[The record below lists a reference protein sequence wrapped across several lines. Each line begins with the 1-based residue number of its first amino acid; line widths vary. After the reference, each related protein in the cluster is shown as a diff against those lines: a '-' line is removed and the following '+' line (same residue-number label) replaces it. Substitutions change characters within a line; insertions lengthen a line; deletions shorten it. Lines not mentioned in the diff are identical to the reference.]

1 MKERENAFKGAI
13 FDLDGTLLDS
23 MWVWRQIDRDFLAR
37 RGLTVPE
44 DYMEKI
50 TALCFRDAA
59 AYTIE
64 RFGLQEKPEALIA
77 EWMEMAKE
85 AYAKKVSV
93 KPGVKEYLRQL
104 QKRGIR
110 IAAATSGDPALFIP
124 CLKNNGIYDY
134 FEALATVAEVK
145 RGKDFPDVYELAA
158 ERLGLLP
165 EECMVFEDIY
175 TGILGASKGGF
186 STTGI
191 LDQESSFDWEKI
203 RKSADHVIIS
213 FEELLETKE
222 M

>member
-1 MKERENAFKGAI
+1 MKKQEISFKGAI

-23 MWVWRQIDRDFLAR
+23 MGVWRQIDREFLAR
-37 RGLTVPE
+37 RGLAVPE

-64 RFGLQEKPEALIA
+64 RFGFQEKPEDLIA

-93 KPGVKEYLRQL
+93 KAGGKEYLEKL
-104 QKRGIR
+104 KEKGVR
-110 IAAATSGDPALFIP
+110 IAAATSGDPELFIP
-124 CLKNNGIYDY
+124 CLKNNGIYD
-134 FEALATVAEVK
+134 FFTSLTTVAEVK
-145 RGKDFPDVYELAA
+145 RGKEFPDVYELAA

-175 TGILGASKGGF
+175 TGISGASKGGF

-191 LDQESSFDWEKI
+191 LDQESRFDWEKI
-203 RKSADHVIIS
+203 RKSADRVITG
-213 FEELLETKE
+213 FTELLERKE